1 MIFDQMVR
9 KGEKTSPVNCICNNY
24 VYEKT
29 TVAQGRDKKKGT
41 HLTTNALKNLN
52 YTIKT
57 IKNICY
63 DMRISDYHN
72 MLSST
77 YTKYETQNL

>member
-29 TVAQGRDKKKGT
+29 TVAQGRDKKR
-41 HLTTNALKNLN
+41 A
-52 YTIKT
+52 
-57 IKNICY
+57 
-63 DMRISDYHN
+63 RISRR
-72 MLSST
+72 MLSKT
-77 YTKYETQNL
+77 